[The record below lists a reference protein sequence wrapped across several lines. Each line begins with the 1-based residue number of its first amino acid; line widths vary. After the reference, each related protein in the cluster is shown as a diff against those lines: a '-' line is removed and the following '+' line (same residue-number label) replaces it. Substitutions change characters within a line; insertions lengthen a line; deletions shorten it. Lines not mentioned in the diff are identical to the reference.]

1 MNWFGAKENRRPLRS
16 RFATDEEIKLIFAEN
31 EETLYRMALTI
42 TADPVLAK
50 QSVVNATALAATAG
64 CVFRDWLTQWA
75 HTATALAAVQ
85 TVNKPILAAALGY
98 SDWICNH
105 PTHDMLEEHQI
116 NALRKLDPRAIARDL
131 DPLARAVLVLH
142 GCHQASISDCAVL
155 LRVPRKYALRAY
167 CRAVQWYSIE
177 AHPANSESVPA
188 DTPFESGAEV
198 K

>member
-1 MNWFGAKENRRPLRS
+1 MNWFGAKDNRQPLRGQ
-16 RFATDEEIKLIFAEN
+16 FATGEEINLIFAKN

-42 TADPVLAK
+42 TADPELAK

-64 CVFRDWLTQWA
+64 CVFRDWLTQWV

-85 TVNKPILAAALGY
+85 TLNKPILAAALGY

-105 PTHDMLEEHQI
+105 PTHAVLEEHQI
-116 NALRKLDPRAIARDL
+116 NALRKLDPRVIARDL

-142 GCHQASISDCAVL
+142 GCHRASISDCAIL

-167 CRAVQWYSIE
+167 CRAVQWLLEPLQHS
-177 AHPANSESVPA
+177 SQS
-188 DTPFESGAEV
+188 
-198 K
+198 